1 MYLEVRSLIYTFG
14 LLNPQLTPS
23 HETLPASFLGSPIRL
38 NKFVIEFLKLR
49 YCWTFMRAIS
59 TQKQKLNLQNLLIIC
74 DWFFQKNFTKYKV
87 FDISQ
92 LKFWLNW
99 NLNFRNFANFALNFL
114 TIKLPHEKN
123 SWSFESENLLK
134 VKLEIL
140 KFCKFCF
147 SFIDNKISTWE
158 KFLKFWIKNLLKV
171 KLEIMKLCNFCLLWL
186 YNKISKWEKL
196 LKFWIRNFAQS
207 ETWNIKTC

>member
-1 MYLEVRSLIYTFG
+1 
-14 LLNPQLTPS
+14 
-23 HETLPASFLGSPIRL
+23 
-38 NKFVIEFLKLR
+38 
-49 YCWTFMRAIS
+49 MRAIS
-59 TQKQKLNLQNLLIIC
+59 TQKQKLNLKNLLIIC

-140 KFCKFCF
+140 KFCF

-171 KLEIMKLCNFCLLWL
+171 KLEILKLCNFSLSWL
-186 YNKISKWEKL
+186 YNKIPNEKNSWNFELETL
-196 LKFWIRNFAQS
+196 LKVKLEILKLAKTKQIKIAKS
-207 ETWNIKTC
+207 ETNQMKIRFLHKLIDKETK